1 MNTRTM
7 AGDTDLHVADN
18 LQHCQCSCPTLYA
31 GARLDD
37 GLHRLCKE
45 ALSHACLVVHLNI
58 F

>member
-1 MNTRTM
+1 M